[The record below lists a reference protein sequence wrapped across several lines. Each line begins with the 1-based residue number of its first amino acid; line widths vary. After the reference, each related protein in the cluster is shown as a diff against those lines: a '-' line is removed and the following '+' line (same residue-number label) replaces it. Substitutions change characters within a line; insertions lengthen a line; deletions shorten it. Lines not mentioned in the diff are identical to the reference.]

1 MMIKENIKRTG
12 NPLKIQGMKNYFL
25 WVFLVVI
32 AVSLFGCV
40 DVPIS
45 TQFSENEWP
54 RYGGNNRGNRYSN
67 LNQINLTN
75 VGQLEIAWMYDASD
89 ELGQNEKPKE
99 IQCQPIVVD
108 GILYGTSPKIDVFAL
123 NASTGVE
130 LWRYRTNAE
139 SEVARGQ
146 NRGVCFWQNENDKRI
161 LFVAGN
167 YLYCIDASTGKLVD
181 NFGTNGKVDFRTGLE
196 NDRFDV
202 MNYSITATT
211 PGIIYK
217 DVLVMGSTTGEGGN
231 ALPGTIR
238 GFDVKRGKL
247 LWTFNTIPLPGEP
260 GYTTWPKD
268 AYKKFGGVN
277 NWSGMVLDEK
287 RGVVYLGTGSPS
299 VDFYGGD
306 RKGAN
311 LFANCIL
318 ALDAKTGKMEWYYQT
333 VHHDLWDLDIPN
345 PPNLV
350 TVMHEG
356 KMVDALAQTT
366 KDGLVFLLNR
376 ETGVSLFPVEDR
388 PVPTDGVPGEHPY
401 PTQKFPVKPLP
412 LVTRQVI
419 TEGDLPDS
427 TFFPEAHKS
436 IKERFLKTRHG
447 SKFIPPGEEGSWYIG
462 ISGGAEW
469 GGSAADPDGIL
480 YQNVSEEP
488 LDVKMVNVAEKMK
501 ESTSY
506 GNMAYLAN
514 CAACHGEDRKGDGE
528 MFPSLVGA
536 GKRLSTEY
544 MYNILKNGRGR
555 MPAFPNIS
563 QKDLD
568 AIIKY
573 ISGQKESPTIIDEH
587 SYSGIVSETG
597 KDFPYVPKYNRG
609 GGGKVVDAEGYP
621 GIRPPWGTL
630 NAIDL
635 NTGEYLWRVPLG
647 EFKEL
652 TERGIPIT
660 GTPNAGGPI
669 VTAGGLVF
677 IAGTQDEKI
686 RAFDRKSGK
695 VVWEYQLPA
704 GGFATPI
711 TYMVDGKQYV
721 VIAAGGVRYGLKS
734 GGNYIAFALP

>member
-1 MMIKENIKRTG
+1 
-12 NPLKIQGMKNYFL
+12 
-25 WVFLVVI
+25 
-32 AVSLFGCV
+32 
-40 DVPIS
+40 
-45 TQFSENEWP
+45 
-54 RYGGNNRGNRYSN
+54 
-67 LNQINLTN
+67 
-75 VGQLEIAWMYDASD
+75 
-89 ELGQNEKPKE
+89 
-99 IQCQPIVVD
+99 
-108 GILYGTSPKIDVFAL
+108 
-123 NASTGVE
+123 
-130 LWRYRTNAE
+130 
-139 SEVARGQ
+139 
-146 NRGVCFWQNENDKRI
+146 
-161 LFVAGN
+161 
-167 YLYCIDASTGKLVD
+167 
-181 NFGTNGKVDFRTGLE
+181 
-196 NDRFDV
+196 
-202 MNYSITATT
+202 
-211 PGIIYK
+211 
-217 DVLVMGSTTGEGGN
+217 
-231 ALPGTIR
+231 
-238 GFDVKRGKL
+238 
-247 LWTFNTIPLPGEP
+247 
-260 GYTTWPKD
+260 
-268 AYKKFGGVN
+268 
-277 NWSGMVLDEK
+277 
-287 RGVVYLGTGSPS
+287 
-299 VDFYGGD
+299 
-306 RKGAN
+306 
-311 LFANCIL
+311 
-318 ALDAKTGKMEWYYQT
+318 
-333 VHHDLWDLDIPN
+333 
-345 PPNLV
+345 
-350 TVMHEG
+350 
-356 KMVDALAQTT
+356 
-366 KDGLVFLLNR
+366 
-376 ETGVSLFPVEDR
+376 
-388 PVPTDGVPGEHPY
+388 
-401 PTQKFPVKPLP
+401 
-412 LVTRQVI
+412 
-419 TEGDLPDS
+419 
-427 TFFPEAHKS
+427 
-436 IKERFLKTRHG
+436 
-447 SKFIPPGEEGSWYIG
+447 
-462 ISGGAEW
+462 
-469 GGSAADPDGIL
+469 
-480 YQNVSEEP
+480 
-488 LDVKMVNVAEKMK
+488 MVNVAEKMK